1 MSCQWLVALAFACAL
16 QFQPLECSSLPPLQQ
31 NSSDNLRHLLN
42 AGACTRGAIDYAV
55 SGSPFLTSSISFDP
69 ILAGAYTEAV
79 VLFSMD
85 HETCQGDKIIV
96 QLSGGFAFEPPDG
109 LSIDPEFLD
118 VGAGAQY
125 YYSKYSGAWDETA
138 TRLIFTYIDPTP
150 TAATEQQYLSLAA
163 SSGLKL
169 PAAGLASNESSIKIA
184 ITQGAPSTTTSS
196 LYPFVRTQAAVLVSN
211 VSVHMASVDA
221 LPDIFPPFPYRSW
234 WCSNFSCANSSAVC
248 FVWQEILLQHD
259 CRGACPDESLN
270 QDERDELCKQ
280 WRHAQTSQN
289 SAECFPSTTAVPSS
303 CHAFLKYCGPGDGS
317 CPSLLDTLDS
327 SSAAV
332 AAFAEAIVVAEP
344 RFSGSGRN
352 ILRPVS
358 ASRALLQLD
367 MSLSL
372 ELVNDDLVHVH
383 LPGFYCSPCNSS
395 YTSGV
400 GC

>member
-1 MSCQWLVALAFACAL
+1 
-16 QFQPLECSSLPPLQQ
+16 
-31 NSSDNLRHLLN
+31 
-42 AGACTRGAIDYAV
+42 
-55 SGSPFLTSSISFDP
+55 
-69 ILAGAYTEAV
+69 
-79 VLFSMD
+79 
-85 HETCQGDKIIV
+85 
-96 QLSGGFAFEPPDG
+96 
-109 LSIDPEFLD
+109 
-118 VGAGAQY
+118 
-125 YYSKYSGAWDETA
+125 
-138 TRLIFTYIDPTP
+138 
-150 TAATEQQYLSLAA
+150 
-163 SSGLKL
+163 
-169 PAAGLASNESSIKIA
+169 
-184 ITQGAPSTTTSS
+184 
-196 LYPFVRTQAAVLVSN
+196 
-211 VSVHMASVDA
+211 
-221 LPDIFPPFPYRSW
+221 
-234 WCSNFSCANSSAVC
+234 
-248 FVWQEILLQHD
+248 VWQEILLQHD

-280 WRHAQTSQN
+280 WRHAQTSQT

-317 CPSLLDTLDS
+317 CPPLLDTLDS

-372 ELVNDDLVHVH
+372 ELVNDDLVRVH

>member
-1 MSCQWLVALAFACAL
+1 MMICQWLVALAFACSL
-16 QFQPLECSSLPPLQQ
+16 QLQPLECSSLPALLP
-31 NSSDNLRHLLN
+31 NSSNNGRQLLN
-42 AGACTRGAIDYAV
+42 TGTCTRGAIDYAV

-79 VLFSMD
+79 VLFSID
-85 HETCQGDKIIV
+85 HATCQGDKIIV

-109 LSIDPEFLD
+109 VSIDPEFLD
-118 VGAGAQY
+118 VGAGAKY

-150 TAATEQQYLSLAA
+150 TGAMEQQYLSLAA
-163 SSGLKL
+163 SSGLRL
-169 PAAGLASNESSIKIA
+169 PAAGLASNEASIKIA
-184 ITQGAPSTTTSS
+184 VAQGAPSTTTSS
-196 LYPFVRTQAAVLVSN
+196 LYPFVTTQAAVLVSN

-234 WCSNFSCANSSAVC
+234 WCSNFSCANLTAGC
-248 FVWQEILLQHD
+248 FVWREILLKHD

-270 QDERDELCKQ
+270 QDERDGLCKQ
-280 WRHAQTSQN
+280 WRHAQTSQT
-289 SAECFPSTTAVPSS
+289 SAECFTSTTAVPSY
-303 CHAFLKYCGPGDGS
+303 CDAFLKYCGPGDGS
-317 CPSLLDTLDS
+317 CPPLLDALES
-327 SSAAV
+327 SSVAV

-344 RFSGSGRN
+344 RFSGSGRD

-367 MSLSL
+367 LSLSL

-400 GC
+400 